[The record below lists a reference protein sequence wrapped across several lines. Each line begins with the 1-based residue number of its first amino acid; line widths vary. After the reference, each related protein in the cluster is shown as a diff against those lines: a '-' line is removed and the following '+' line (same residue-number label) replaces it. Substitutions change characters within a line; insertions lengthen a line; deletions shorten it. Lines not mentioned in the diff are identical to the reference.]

1 MNFERSGVLRMRRV
15 KLILQILGAFIIA
28 QLAFW
33 GIYEPNSDDVKEVFD
48 RPPAIAAESN
58 EVPANGRLKITVLD
72 VSHGDAVLLQDGKRN
87 VMVDVGDSKN
97 RMLLEQKLAKYD
109 VKRVNTVIVSHHHKD
124 HMGNIFTV
132 AGKYGVSNIYDNGNV
147 NTGNKNSIK
156 LHDILSKGNYNNR
169 VLKAGD
175 VIKFDK
181 GYYMEVLSPGSFLQ
195 ADKRIKNDQNNNSV
209 VLKLH
214 YGDFTMLLTGDIEA
228 PTEALLYKK
237 YGSELKSDVL
247 KVGHHGSKTS
257 SYYKFIEQVKPQ
269 YALIS
274 CGDFAKYHHP
284 NQNVVGSLQHLGA
297 KVYTTEK
304 NGDLTIVTDG
314 KGFSF
319 TNEK

>member
-1 MNFERSGVLRMRRV
+1 MRKV
-15 KLILQILGAFIIA
+15 KLVLQILAAFIIA

-33 GIYEPNSDDVKEVFD
+33 GLYEPNSDGVKAILDKPSAVSAEQSNV
-48 RPPAIAAESN
+48 PPS
-58 EVPANGRLKITVLD
+58 GSLKITVLD
-72 VSHGDAVLLQDGKRN
+72 VEHGDAILLQDDKRN
-87 VMVDVGDSKN
+87 IMVDVGDSKN
-97 RMLLEQKLAKYD
+97 RQLLEQKLSKYG
-109 VKRVNTVIVSHHHKD
+109 VNRIKSVIVSHHHKD

-147 NTGNKNSIK
+147 NNGNKNSIK
-156 LHDILSKGNYNNR
+156 LHNILSKGEYNNR
-169 VLKAGD
+169 VLKLGD
-175 VIKFDK
+175 VVQIDK
-181 GYYMEVLSPGSFLQ
+181 GYYFEVLSPGEFLQ

-228 PTEALLYKK
+228 PAEALLYKK
-237 YGSELKSDVL
+237 YGSSLKSDVL

-274 CGDFAKYHHP
+274 CGDFVKYHHP
-284 NQNVVGSLQHLGA
+284 NKNVVGSLEHLGA

-314 KGFSF
+314 KGFTF

>member
-1 MNFERSGVLRMRRV
+1 MRNV
-15 KLILQILGAFIIA
+15 KLVLQILAAFIIA

-33 GIYEPNSDDVKEVFD
+33 GLYEPNSDAVKAILDKPSAVSAEQSNV
-48 RPPAIAAESN
+48 PPS
-58 EVPANGRLKITVLD
+58 GSLKITVLD
-72 VSHGDAVLLQDGKRN
+72 VEHGDAILLQDDKRN
-87 VMVDVGDSKN
+87 IMVDVGDSKN
-97 RMLLEQKLAKYD
+97 RQLLEQKLSKYG
-109 VKRVNTVIVSHHHKD
+109 VNRIKSVIVSHHHKD

-147 NTGNKNSIK
+147 NNGNKNSIK
-156 LHDILSKGNYNNR
+156 LHNILSKGEYNNR
-169 VLKAGD
+169 VLKSGD
-175 VIKFDK
+175 VVQIDK
-181 GYYMEVLSPGSFLQ
+181 GYYFEVLSPGEFLQ

-228 PTEALLYKK
+228 PAEALLYKK
-237 YGSELKSDVL
+237 YGSSLKSDVL

-274 CGDFAKYHHP
+274 CGDFVKYHHP
-284 NQNVVGSLQHLGA
+284 NKNVVGSLEHLGA

-314 KGFSF
+314 KGFTF

>member
-1 MNFERSGVLRMRRV
+1 MRKV
-15 KLILQILGAFIIA
+15 KLVLQILAAFIIA

-33 GIYEPNSDDVKEVFD
+33 GLYEPNSDAVKAILDKPSAVSAEQSNV
-48 RPPAIAAESN
+48 PPS
-58 EVPANGRLKITVLD
+58 GSLKITVLD
-72 VSHGDAVLLQDGKRN
+72 VEHGDAILLQDDKRN
-87 VMVDVGDSKN
+87 IMVDVGDSKN
-97 RMLLEQKLAKYD
+97 RQLLEQKLSKYG
-109 VKRVNTVIVSHHHKD
+109 VNRIKSVIVSHHHKD

-132 AGKYGVSNIYDNGNV
+132 AGRYGVSNIYDNGNV
-147 NTGNKNSIK
+147 NNGNKNSIK
-156 LHDILSKGNYNNR
+156 LHNILSKGEYNNR
-169 VLKAGD
+169 VLKSGD
-175 VIKFDK
+175 VVQIDK
-181 GYYMEVLSPGSFLQ
+181 GYYFEVLSPGEFLQ
-195 ADKRIKNDQNNNSV
+195 ADMRIKNDQNNNSV

-237 YGSELKSDVL
+237 YGSSLKSDVL

-274 CGDFAKYHHP
+274 CGDFVKYHHP
-284 NQNVVGSLQHLGA
+284 NKNVVGSLEHLGA

-314 KGFSF
+314 KGFTF

>member
-1 MNFERSGVLRMRRV
+1 MRKV
-15 KLILQILGAFIIA
+15 KLVLQILAAFIIA

-33 GIYEPNSDDVKEVFD
+33 GLYEPNSDAVKAILDKPSAVSAEQSNV
-48 RPPAIAAESN
+48 PPS
-58 EVPANGRLKITVLD
+58 GSLKITVLD
-72 VSHGDAVLLQDGKRN
+72 VEHGEAILLQDDKRN
-87 VMVDVGDSKN
+87 IMVDVGDSKN
-97 RMLLEQKLAKYD
+97 RQLLEQKLSKYG
-109 VKRVNTVIVSHHHKD
+109 VNRIKSVIVSHHHKD

-132 AGKYGVSNIYDNGNV
+132 AGRYGVSNIYDNGNV
-147 NTGNKNSIK
+147 NNGNKNSIK
-156 LHDILSKGNYNNR
+156 LHNILSKGEYNNR
-169 VLKAGD
+169 VLKSGD
-175 VIKFDK
+175 VVQIDK
-181 GYYMEVLSPGSFLQ
+181 GYYFEVLSPGEFLQ

-237 YGSELKSDVL
+237 YGSSLKSDVL

-274 CGDFAKYHHP
+274 CGYFVKYHHP
-284 NQNVVGSLQHLGA
+284 NKNVVGSLEHLGA

-314 KGFSF
+314 KGFTF

>member
-1 MNFERSGVLRMRRV
+1 MRKV
-15 KLILQILGAFIIA
+15 KLVLQILAAFIIA

-33 GIYEPNSDDVKEVFD
+33 GLYEPNSDAVKAILDKPSAVSAEQSNV
-48 RPPAIAAESN
+48 PPS
-58 EVPANGRLKITVLD
+58 GSLKITVLD
-72 VSHGDAVLLQDGKRN
+72 VEHGDAILLQDDKRN
-87 VMVDVGDSKN
+87 IMVDVGDRKN
-97 RMLLEQKLAKYD
+97 RQLLEQKLSKYG
-109 VKRVNTVIVSHHHKD
+109 VNRIKSVIVSHHHKD

-132 AGKYGVSNIYDNGNV
+132 AGRYGVSNIYDNGNV
-147 NTGNKNSIK
+147 NNGNKNSIK
-156 LHDILSKGNYNNR
+156 LHNILSKGEYNNR
-169 VLKAGD
+169 VLKSGD
-175 VIKFDK
+175 VVQIDK
-181 GYYMEVLSPGSFLQ
+181 GYYFEVLSPGEFLQ

-237 YGSELKSDVL
+237 YGSSLKSDVL

-274 CGDFAKYHHP
+274 CGDFVKYHHP
-284 NQNVVGSLQHLGA
+284 NKNVVGSLEHLGA

-314 KGFSF
+314 KGFTF

>member
-1 MNFERSGVLRMRRV
+1 MRKV
-15 KLILQILGAFIIA
+15 KLVLQILAAFIIA

-33 GIYEPNSDDVKEVFD
+33 GLYEPNSDAVKAILDKPSAVSAEQSNV
-48 RPPAIAAESN
+48 PPS
-58 EVPANGRLKITVLD
+58 GSLKITVLD
-72 VSHGDAVLLQDGKRN
+72 VEHGDAILLQDDKRN
-87 VMVDVGDSKN
+87 IMVDVGDSKN
-97 RMLLEQKLAKYD
+97 RQLLEQKLSKYG
-109 VKRVNTVIVSHHHKD
+109 VNRIKSVIVSHHHKD

-132 AGKYGVSNIYDNGNV
+132 AGRYGVSNIYDNGNV
-147 NTGNKNSIK
+147 NNGNKNSIK
-156 LHDILSKGNYNNR
+156 LHNILSKGEYNNR
-169 VLKAGD
+169 VLKSGD
-175 VIKFDK
+175 VVQIDK
-181 GYYMEVLSPGSFLQ
+181 GYYFEVLSPGEFLQ

-237 YGSELKSDVL
+237 YGSSLKSDVL

-274 CGDFAKYHHP
+274 CGDFVKYHHP
-284 NQNVVGSLQHLGA
+284 NKNVVGSLEHLGA

-304 NGDLTIVTDG
+304 NSDLSIVTDG
-314 KGFSF
+314 KGFTF

>member
-1 MNFERSGVLRMRRV
+1 MRKV
-15 KLILQILGAFIIA
+15 KLVLQILAAFIIA

-33 GIYEPNSDDVKEVFD
+33 GLYEPNSDAVKAILDKPSAVSAEQSNV
-48 RPPAIAAESN
+48 PPS
-58 EVPANGRLKITVLD
+58 GSLKITVLD
-72 VSHGDAVLLQDGKRN
+72 VEHGDAILLQDNKRN
-87 VMVDVGDSKN
+87 IMVDVGDSKN
-97 RMLLEQKLAKYD
+97 RQLLEQKLSKYG
-109 VKRVNTVIVSHHHKD
+109 VNRIKSVIVSHHHKD

-132 AGKYGVSNIYDNGNV
+132 AGRYGVSNIYDNGNV
-147 NTGNKNSIK
+147 NNGNKNSIK
-156 LHDILSKGNYNNR
+156 LHNILSKGEYNNR
-169 VLKAGD
+169 VLKSGD
-175 VIKFDK
+175 VVQIDK
-181 GYYMEVLSPGSFLQ
+181 GYYFEVLSPGEFLQ

-237 YGSELKSDVL
+237 YGSSLKSDVL

-274 CGDFAKYHHP
+274 CGDFVKYHHP
-284 NQNVVGSLQHLGA
+284 NKNVVGSLEHLGA

-314 KGFSF
+314 KGFTF

>member
-1 MNFERSGVLRMRRV
+1 M
-15 KLILQILGAFIIA
+15 I
-28 QLAFW
+28 
-33 GIYEPNSDDVKEVFD
+33 
-48 RPPAIAAESN
+48 
-58 EVPANGRLKITVLD
+58 
-72 VSHGDAVLLQDGKRN
+72 
-87 VMVDVGDSKN
+87 DVGDSKN
-97 RMLLEQKLAKYD
+97 KQLLEQKLAKYN
-109 VKRVNTVIVSHHHKD
+109 VKRINTVIVSHHHKD

-147 NTGNKNSIK
+147 NNGNKNSIK

-175 VIKFDK
+175 VIKFNDS
-181 GYYMEVLSPGSFLQ
+181 YYFEVLSPGSFLQ
-195 ADKRIKNDQNNNSV
+195 ADKRIGKDHNNNSV

-237 YGSELKSDVL
+237 YGSDLKADVL

-284 NQNVVGSLQHLGA
+284 NKNVVGSLEHLGA
-297 KVYTTEK
+297 KVYNTEK

-314 KGFSF
+314 NGFSF
-319 TNEK
+319 TKEK

>member
-1 MNFERSGVLRMRRV
+1 MRKV
-15 KLILQILGAFIIA
+15 KLVLQILAAFIIA

-33 GIYEPNSDDVKEVFD
+33 GLYEPNSDAVKAIVDKPSAVSAEQSNV
-48 RPPAIAAESN
+48 PPS
-58 EVPANGRLKITVLD
+58 GSLKITVLD
-72 VSHGDAVLLQDGKRN
+72 VEHGDAILLQDDKRN
-87 VMVDVGDSKN
+87 IMVDVGDSKN
-97 RMLLEQKLAKYD
+97 RQLLEQKLSKYG
-109 VKRVNTVIVSHHHKD
+109 VNRIKSVIVSHHHKD

-132 AGKYGVSNIYDNGNV
+132 AGRYGVSNIYDNGNV
-147 NTGNKNSIK
+147 NNGNKNSIK
-156 LHDILSKGNYNNR
+156 LHNILSKGEYNNR
-169 VLKAGD
+169 VLKSGD
-175 VIKFDK
+175 VVQIDK
-181 GYYMEVLSPGSFLQ
+181 GYYFEVLSPGEFLQ

-237 YGSELKSDVL
+237 YGSSLKSDVL

-274 CGDFAKYHHP
+274 CGDFVKYHHP
-284 NQNVVGSLQHLGA
+284 NKNVVGSLEHLGA

-314 KGFSF
+314 KGFTF

>member
-1 MNFERSGVLRMRRV
+1 MRKV
-15 KLILQILGAFIIA
+15 KLVLQILAAFIIA

-33 GIYEPNSDDVKEVFD
+33 GLYEPNSDAVKAIVDKPSAVSAEQSNV
-48 RPPAIAAESN
+48 PPS
-58 EVPANGRLKITVLD
+58 GSLKITVLD
-72 VSHGDAVLLQDGKRN
+72 VEHGDAILLQDDKRN
-87 VMVDVGDSKN
+87 IMVDVGDSKN
-97 RMLLEQKLAKYD
+97 SQLLEQKLSKYG
-109 VKRVNTVIVSHHHKD
+109 VNRIKSVIVSHHHKD

-147 NTGNKNSIK
+147 NNGNKNSIK
-156 LHDILSKGNYNNR
+156 LHNILSKGKYNNR
-169 VLKAGD
+169 VLKSGD
-175 VIKFDK
+175 VVQIDK
-181 GYYMEVLSPGSFLQ
+181 GYYFEVLSPGEFLQ

-228 PTEALLYKK
+228 PAEALLYKK
-237 YGSELKSDVL
+237 YGSSLKSDVL

-274 CGDFAKYHHP
+274 CGDFVKYHHP
-284 NQNVVGSLQHLGA
+284 NKNVVGSLEHLGA

-314 KGFSF
+314 KGFTF

>member
-1 MNFERSGVLRMRRV
+1 MRKV
-15 KLILQILGAFIIA
+15 KLVLQILAAFIIA

-33 GIYEPNSDDVKEVFD
+33 GLYEPNSDAVKAILDEPSAVSAEQSNV
-48 RPPAIAAESN
+48 PPS
-58 EVPANGRLKITVLD
+58 GSLKITVLD
-72 VSHGDAVLLQDGKRN
+72 VEHGDAILLQDDKRN
-87 VMVDVGDSKN
+87 IMVDVGDSKN
-97 RMLLEQKLAKYD
+97 RQLLEQKLSKYG
-109 VKRVNTVIVSHHHKD
+109 VNRIKSVIVSHHHKD

-147 NTGNKNSIK
+147 NNGNKNSIK
-156 LHDILSKGNYNNR
+156 LHNILSKGEYNNR
-169 VLKAGD
+169 VLKSGD
-175 VIKFDK
+175 VVQIDK
-181 GYYMEVLSPGSFLQ
+181 GYYFEVLSPGEFLQ

-228 PTEALLYKK
+228 PAEALLYKK
-237 YGSELKSDVL
+237 YGSSLKSDVL

-274 CGDFAKYHHP
+274 CGDFVKYHHP
-284 NQNVVGSLQHLGA
+284 NKNVVGSLEHLGA

-314 KGFSF
+314 KGFTF

>member
-1 MNFERSGVLRMRRV
+1 MRKV
-15 KLILQILGAFIIA
+15 KLVLQILAAFIIA

-33 GIYEPNSDDVKEVFD
+33 GLYEPNSDAVKAILDKPSAVSAEQSNV
-48 RPPAIAAESN
+48 PPS
-58 EVPANGRLKITVLD
+58 GSLKITVLD
-72 VSHGDAVLLQDGKRN
+72 VEHGDAILLQDDKRN
-87 VMVDVGDSKN
+87 IMVDVGDSKN
-97 RMLLEQKLAKYD
+97 RQLLEQKLSKYG
-109 VKRVNTVIVSHHHKD
+109 VNRIKSVIVSHHHKD

-147 NTGNKNSIK
+147 NNGNKNSIK
-156 LHDILSKGNYNNR
+156 LHNILSKGEYNNR
-169 VLKAGD
+169 VLKSGD
-175 VIKFDK
+175 VVQIDK
-181 GYYMEVLSPGSFLQ
+181 GYYFEVLSPGEFLQ

-237 YGSELKSDVL
+237 YGSSLKSDVL

-274 CGDFAKYHHP
+274 CGDFVKYHHP
-284 NQNVVGSLQHLGA
+284 NKNVVGSLEHLGA

-314 KGFSF
+314 KGYTF

>member
-1 MNFERSGVLRMRRV
+1 MRKV
-15 KLILQILGAFIIA
+15 KLVLQILAAFIIA

-33 GIYEPNSDDVKEVFD
+33 GLYEPNSDAVKAILDKPSAVSAEQSNV
-48 RPPAIAAESN
+48 PPS
-58 EVPANGRLKITVLD
+58 GSLKITVLD
-72 VSHGDAVLLQDGKRN
+72 VEHGDAILLQDDKRN
-87 VMVDVGDSKN
+87 IMVDVGDRKN
-97 RMLLEQKLAKYD
+97 RQLLEQKLSKYG
-109 VKRVNTVIVSHHHKD
+109 VNRIKSVIVSHHHKD

-132 AGKYGVSNIYDNGNV
+132 AGRYGVSNIYDNGNV
-147 NTGNKNSIK
+147 NNGNKNSIK
-156 LHDILSKGNYNNR
+156 LHNILSKGEYKNR
-169 VLKAGD
+169 VLKSGD
-175 VIKFDK
+175 VVQIDK
-181 GYYMEVLSPGSFLQ
+181 GYYFEVLSPGDFLQ

-237 YGSELKSDVL
+237 YGSSLKSDVL

-274 CGDFAKYHHP
+274 CGDFVKYHHP
-284 NQNVVGSLQHLGA
+284 NKNVVGSLEHLGA

-314 KGFSF
+314 KGFTF

>member
-1 MNFERSGVLRMRRV
+1 MRKV
-15 KLILQILGAFIIA
+15 KLVLQILAAFIIA

-33 GIYEPNSDDVKEVFD
+33 GLYEPNSDAVKAILDKPSAASAEQSNV
-48 RPPAIAAESN
+48 PPS
-58 EVPANGRLKITVLD
+58 GSLKITVLD
-72 VSHGDAVLLQDGKRN
+72 VEHGDAILLQDDKRN
-87 VMVDVGDSKN
+87 IMVDVGDSKN
-97 RMLLEQKLAKYD
+97 RQLLEQKLSKYG
-109 VKRVNTVIVSHHHKD
+109 VNRIKSVIVSHHHKD

-147 NTGNKNSIK
+147 NNGNKNSIK
-156 LHDILSKGNYNNR
+156 LHNILSKGEYNNR
-169 VLKAGD
+169 VLKSGD
-175 VIKFDK
+175 VVQIDK
-181 GYYMEVLSPGSFLQ
+181 GYYFEVLSPGEFLQ

-228 PTEALLYKK
+228 PAEALLYKK
-237 YGSELKSDVL
+237 YGSSLKSDVL

-274 CGDFAKYHHP
+274 CGDFVKYHHP
-284 NQNVVGSLQHLGA
+284 NKNVVGSLEHLGA

-314 KGFSF
+314 KGFTF

>member
-1 MNFERSGVLRMRRV
+1 MRKV
-15 KLILQILGAFIIA
+15 KLVLQILAAFVIA

-33 GIYEPNSDDVKEVFD
+33 GLYEPNSDAVKTALDKPSAVSAEQSNV
-48 RPPAIAAESN
+48 PPS
-58 EVPANGRLKITVLD
+58 GSLKITVLD
-72 VSHGDAVLLQDGKRN
+72 VEHGDAILLQDDKRN
-87 VMVDVGDSKN
+87 IMVDVGDSKN
-97 RMLLEQKLAKYD
+97 RQLLEKKLAQHGVER
-109 VKRVNTVIVSHHHKD
+109 VKTVIISHHHKD

-147 NTGNKNSIK
+147 NSGNKNSIK
-156 LHDILSKGNYNNR
+156 LHNILSKGDYNNR

-175 VIKFDK
+175 VVQIDK
-181 GYYMEVLSPGSFLQ
+181 GYYFEVLSPGDFLQ
-195 ADKRIKNDQNNNSV
+195 SDKRIKNDQNNNSV

-228 PTEALLYKK
+228 PTEALLLKK
-237 YGSELKSDVL
+237 YGTSLKSDVL

-284 NQNVVGSLQHLGA
+284 NKNVVGSLEHLGA

-304 NGDLTIVTDG
+304 NGDLTVVTDG
-314 KGFSF
+314 NGFTF

>member
-1 MNFERSGVLRMRRV
+1 MRKV
-15 KLILQILGAFIIA
+15 KLVLQILAAFIIA

-33 GIYEPNSDDVKEVFD
+33 GLYEPNSDAVKAILDKPSAVSAEQSNV
-48 RPPAIAAESN
+48 PPS
-58 EVPANGRLKITVLD
+58 GSLKITVLD
-72 VSHGDAVLLQDGKRN
+72 VEHGDAILLQDDKRN
-87 VMVDVGDSKN
+87 IMVDVGDSKN
-97 RMLLEQKLAKYD
+97 RQLLEQKLSKYG
-109 VKRVNTVIVSHHHKD
+109 VNRIKSVIVSHHHKD

-147 NTGNKNSIK
+147 NNGNKNSIK
-156 LHDILSKGNYNNR
+156 LHNILSKGEYNNR
-169 VLKAGD
+169 VLKSGD
-175 VIKFDK
+175 VVQIDK
-181 GYYMEVLSPGSFLQ
+181 GYYFEVLSPGEFLQ

-237 YGSELKSDVL
+237 YGSSLKSDVL

-274 CGDFAKYHHP
+274 CGDFVKYHHP
-284 NQNVVGSLQHLGA
+284 NKNVVGSLEHLGA

-314 KGFSF
+314 KGFTF

>member
-1 MNFERSGVLRMRRV
+1 MRNV
-15 KLILQILGAFIIA
+15 KLVLQILAAFIIA

-33 GIYEPNSDDVKEVFD
+33 GLYEPNSDAVKAILDKPSAVSAEQRNV
-48 RPPAIAAESN
+48 PPS
-58 EVPANGRLKITVLD
+58 GSLKITVLD
-72 VSHGDAVLLQDGKRN
+72 VEHGDAILLQDDKRN
-87 VMVDVGDSKN
+87 IMVDVGDSKN
-97 RMLLEQKLAKYD
+97 RQLLEQKLSKYG
-109 VKRVNTVIVSHHHKD
+109 VNRIKSVIVSHHHKD

-147 NTGNKNSIK
+147 NNGNKNSIK
-156 LHDILSKGNYNNR
+156 LHNILSKGEYNNR
-169 VLKAGD
+169 VLKSGD
-175 VIKFDK
+175 VVQIDK
-181 GYYMEVLSPGSFLQ
+181 GYYFEVLSPGEFLQ

-237 YGSELKSDVL
+237 YGSSLKSDVL

-274 CGDFAKYHHP
+274 CGDFVKYHHP
-284 NQNVVGSLQHLGA
+284 NKNVVGSLEHLGA

-304 NGDLTIVTDG
+304 NGDLSIVTDG
-314 KGFSF
+314 KGFTF

>member
-1 MNFERSGVLRMRRV
+1 MRKV
-15 KLILQILGAFIIA
+15 KLVLQILAAFIIA

-33 GIYEPNSDDVKEVFD
+33 GLYEPNSDAVKAILDKPSAVSAEQSNV
-48 RPPAIAAESN
+48 PPS
-58 EVPANGRLKITVLD
+58 GSLKITVLD
-72 VSHGDAVLLQDGKRN
+72 VEHGDAILLQDDKRN
-87 VMVDVGDSKN
+87 IMVDVGDSKN
-97 RMLLEQKLAKYD
+97 RQLLEQKLSKYG
-109 VKRVNTVIVSHHHKD
+109 VNRIKSVIVSHHHKD

-147 NTGNKNSIK
+147 NNGNKNSIK
-156 LHDILSKGNYNNR
+156 LHNILSKGEYNNR
-169 VLKAGD
+169 VLKSGD
-175 VIKFDK
+175 VVQIDK
-181 GYYMEVLSPGSFLQ
+181 GYYFEVLSPGEFLQ

-214 YGDFTMLLTGDIEA
+214 YGDFTMLLTSDIEA
-228 PTEALLYKK
+228 PAEALLYKK
-237 YGSELKSDVL
+237 YGSSLKSDVL

-274 CGDFAKYHHP
+274 CGDFVKYHHP
-284 NQNVVGSLQHLGA
+284 NKNVVGSLEHLGA

-314 KGFSF
+314 KGFTF

>member
-1 MNFERSGVLRMRRV
+1 MRKV
-15 KLILQILGAFIIA
+15 KLVLQILAAFIIA

-33 GIYEPNSDDVKEVFD
+33 GLYEPNSDAVKAILDKPSAVSAEQSNV
-48 RPPAIAAESN
+48 PPS
-58 EVPANGRLKITVLD
+58 GSLKITVLD
-72 VSHGDAVLLQDGKRN
+72 VEHGDAILLQDDKRN
-87 VMVDVGDSKN
+87 IMVDVGDSKN
-97 RMLLEQKLAKYD
+97 RQLLEQKLSKYG
-109 VKRVNTVIVSHHHKD
+109 VNRIKSVIVSHHHKD

-147 NTGNKNSIK
+147 NNGNKNSIK
-156 LHDILSKGNYNNR
+156 LHNILSKGEYNNR
-169 VLKAGD
+169 VLKSGD
-175 VIKFDK
+175 VVQIDK
-181 GYYMEVLSPGSFLQ
+181 GYYFEVLSPGEFLQ

-228 PTEALLYKK
+228 PAEALLYKK
-237 YGSELKSDVL
+237 YGSSLKSDVL

-274 CGDFAKYHHP
+274 CGDFVKYHHP
-284 NQNVVGSLQHLGA
+284 NKNVVGSLEHLGA

-314 KGFSF
+314 KGFTF

>member
-1 MNFERSGVLRMRRV
+1 MRKV
-15 KLILQILGAFIIA
+15 KLVLQILAAFIIA

-33 GIYEPNSDDVKEVFD
+33 GLYEPNSDAVKVILDKPSAVSAEQSNV
-48 RPPAIAAESN
+48 PPS
-58 EVPANGRLKITVLD
+58 GSLKITVLD
-72 VSHGDAVLLQDGKRN
+72 VEHGDAILLQDDKRN
-87 VMVDVGDSKN
+87 IMVDVGDSKN
-97 RMLLEQKLAKYD
+97 RQLLEQKLSKYG
-109 VKRVNTVIVSHHHKD
+109 VNRIKSVIVSHHHKD

-147 NTGNKNSIK
+147 NNGNKNSIK
-156 LHDILSKGNYNNR
+156 LHNILSKGEYNNR
-169 VLKAGD
+169 VLKSGD
-175 VIKFDK
+175 VVQIDK
-181 GYYMEVLSPGSFLQ
+181 GYYFEVLSPGEFLQ

-228 PTEALLYKK
+228 PAEALLYKK
-237 YGSELKSDVL
+237 YGSSLKSDVL

-274 CGDFAKYHHP
+274 CGDFVKYHHP
-284 NQNVVGSLQHLGA
+284 NKNVVGSLEHLGA

-314 KGFSF
+314 KGFTF

>member
-1 MNFERSGVLRMRRV
+1 MRKV
-15 KLILQILGAFIIA
+15 KLVLQILAAFIIA

-33 GIYEPNSDDVKEVFD
+33 GLYEPNSDAVKAILDKPSAVSAEQSNV
-48 RPPAIAAESN
+48 PPS
-58 EVPANGRLKITVLD
+58 GSLKITVLD
-72 VSHGDAVLLQDGKRN
+72 VEHGDAILLQDDKRN
-87 VMVDVGDSKN
+87 IMVDVGDSKN
-97 RMLLEQKLAKYD
+97 RQLLEQKLSKYG
-109 VKRVNTVIVSHHHKD
+109 VNRIKSVIVSHHHKD

-132 AGKYGVSNIYDNGNV
+132 AGRYGVSNIYDNGNV
-147 NTGNKNSIK
+147 NNGNKNSIK
-156 LHDILSKGNYNNR
+156 LHNILSKGEYNNR
-169 VLKAGD
+169 VLKSGD
-175 VIKFDK
+175 VVQIDK
-181 GYYMEVLSPGSFLQ
+181 GYYFEVLSPGEFLQ

-237 YGSELKSDVL
+237 YGSSLKSDVL

-274 CGDFAKYHHP
+274 CGDFVKYHHP
-284 NQNVVGSLQHLGA
+284 NKNVVGSLEHLGA

-314 KGFSF
+314 KGFTF

>member
-1 MNFERSGVLRMRRV
+1 MRRV
-15 KLILQILGAFIIA
+15 KLVLQILVAFIIA

-33 GIYEPNSDDVKEVFD
+33 GIYEPNSDAIKSIVAK
-48 RPPAIAAESN
+48 PPAVLAEQNDAS
-58 EVPANGRLKITVLD
+58 ENGKLKITVLD
-72 VSHGDAVLLQDGKRN
+72 VGHGDAILLQDEKRN
-87 VMVDVGDSKN
+87 IMVDVGDSKN
-97 RMLLEQKLAKYD
+97 RQLLEQKLSQHS
-109 VKRVNTVIVSHHHKD
+109 VKRVKTVIVSHHHKD

-147 NTGNKNSIK
+147 NSGNKNSIK
-156 LHDILSKGNYNNR
+156 LHNILSKGDYNNR

-175 VIKFDK
+175 VVQIDK
-181 GYYMEVLSPGSFLQ
+181 GYYFEVLSPGSFLHE
-195 ADKRIKNDQNNNSV
+195 DNRIKNDQNNNSV

-214 YGDFTMLLTGDIEA
+214 YGDFTMLFTGDIEA

-237 YGSELKSDVL
+237 YGSSLKSDVL

-257 SYYKFIEQVKPQ
+257 SYYKFIEQVKPK

-284 NQNVVGSLQHLGA
+284 NKNVVGSLEHLGA

-314 KGFSF
+314 KGFNF

>member
-1 MNFERSGVLRMRRV
+1 MRNV
-15 KLILQILGAFIIA
+15 KLVLQILAAFIIA

-33 GIYEPNSDDVKEVFD
+33 GLYEPNSDAVKAILDKPSAVSAEQRNV
-48 RPPAIAAESN
+48 PPS
-58 EVPANGRLKITVLD
+58 GSLKITVLD
-72 VSHGDAVLLQDGKRN
+72 VEHGDAILLQDDKRN
-87 VMVDVGDSKN
+87 IMVDVGDSKN
-97 RMLLEQKLAKYD
+97 RQLLEQKLSKYG
-109 VKRVNTVIVSHHHKD
+109 VNRIKSVIVSHHHKD

-147 NTGNKNSIK
+147 NNGNKNSIK
-156 LHDILSKGNYNNR
+156 LHNILSKGEYNNR
-169 VLKAGD
+169 VLKSGD
-175 VIKFDK
+175 VVQIDK
-181 GYYMEVLSPGSFLQ
+181 GYYFEVLSPGEFLQ

-228 PTEALLYKK
+228 PAEALLYKK
-237 YGSELKSDVL
+237 YGSSLKSDVL

-274 CGDFAKYHHP
+274 CGDFVKYHHP
-284 NQNVVGSLQHLGA
+284 NKNVVGSLEHLGA

-314 KGFSF
+314 KGFTF

>member
-1 MNFERSGVLRMRRV
+1 MRKV
-15 KLILQILGAFIIA
+15 KLVLQILASFIIA

-33 GIYEPNSDDVKEVFD
+33 GLYEPNSDAVKAILDKPSAVSAEQRNV
-48 RPPAIAAESN
+48 PPS
-58 EVPANGRLKITVLD
+58 GSLKITVLD
-72 VSHGDAVLLQDGKRN
+72 VEHGDAILLQDDKRN
-87 VMVDVGDSKN
+87 IMVDVGDSKN
-97 RMLLEQKLAKYD
+97 RQLLEQKLSKYG
-109 VKRVNTVIVSHHHKD
+109 VNRIKSVIVSHHHKD

-147 NTGNKNSIK
+147 NNGNKNSIK
-156 LHDILSKGNYNNR
+156 LHNILSKGEYNNR
-169 VLKAGD
+169 VLKSGD
-175 VIKFDK
+175 VVQIDK
-181 GYYMEVLSPGSFLQ
+181 GYYFEVLSPGEFLQ

-228 PTEALLYKK
+228 PAEALLYKK
-237 YGSELKSDVL
+237 YGSSLKSDVL

-274 CGDFAKYHHP
+274 CGDFVKYHHP
-284 NQNVVGSLQHLGA
+284 NKNVVGSLEHLGA

-314 KGFSF
+314 KGFTF

>member
-1 MNFERSGVLRMRRV
+1 MRKV
-15 KLILQILGAFIIA
+15 KLVLQILAAFIIA

-33 GIYEPNSDDVKEVFD
+33 GLYEPNSDAVKAIVDKPSAVSAEQSNV
-48 RPPAIAAESN
+48 PPS
-58 EVPANGRLKITVLD
+58 GSLKITVLD
-72 VSHGDAVLLQDGKRN
+72 VEHGDAILLQDDKRN
-87 VMVDVGDSKN
+87 IMVDVGDSKN
-97 RMLLEQKLAKYD
+97 RQILEQKLSKYG
-109 VKRVNTVIVSHHHKD
+109 VNRIKTVIVSHHHKD

-147 NTGNKNSIK
+147 NNGNKNSIK
-156 LHDILSKGNYNNR
+156 LHNILSKGEYNNR
-169 VLKAGD
+169 VLKSGD
-175 VIKFDK
+175 VVQIDK
-181 GYYMEVLSPGSFLQ
+181 GYYFEVLSPGEFLQ

-214 YGDFTMLLTGDIEA
+214 YGDFSMLLTGDIEA

-237 YGSELKSDVL
+237 YGSSLKSDVL

-257 SYYKFIEQVKPQ
+257 SYYKFIEHVKPQ

-284 NQNVVGSLQHLGA
+284 NKNVVGSLEHLGA

>member
-1 MNFERSGVLRMRRV
+1 MRKV
-15 KLILQILGAFIIA
+15 KLVLQILAAFIIA

-33 GIYEPNSDDVKEVFD
+33 GLYEPNSDAVKAILDKPSAVSAEQSNV
-48 RPPAIAAESN
+48 PPS
-58 EVPANGRLKITVLD
+58 GSLKITVLD
-72 VSHGDAVLLQDGKRN
+72 VEHGDAILLQDDKRN
-87 VMVDVGDSKN
+87 IMVDVGDSKN
-97 RMLLEQKLAKYD
+97 RQLLEQKLSKYG
-109 VKRVNTVIVSHHHKD
+109 VNRIKSVIVSHHHKD

-147 NTGNKNSIK
+147 NNGNKNSIK
-156 LHDILSKGNYNNR
+156 LHNILSKGEYNNR
-169 VLKAGD
+169 VLKSGD
-175 VIKFDK
+175 VVQIDK
-181 GYYMEVLSPGSFLQ
+181 GYYFEVLSPGEFLQ

-237 YGSELKSDVL
+237 YGSSLKSDVL

-274 CGDFAKYHHP
+274 CGDLVKYHHP
-284 NQNVVGSLQHLGA
+284 NKNVVGSLEHLGA

-314 KGFSF
+314 KGFTF

>member
-1 MNFERSGVLRMRRV
+1 MRKV
-15 KLILQILGAFIIA
+15 KLVLQILGAFIIA

-33 GIYEPNSDDVKEVFD
+33 GLYEPNSDAVKAIVDKPSAVSAEQSNV
-48 RPPAIAAESN
+48 PPS
-58 EVPANGRLKITVLD
+58 GSLKITVLD
-72 VSHGDAVLLQDGKRN
+72 VEHGDAILLQDNKRN
-87 VMVDVGDSKN
+87 IMVDVGDSKN
-97 RMLLEQKLAKYD
+97 RQLLEQKLSKYD
-109 VKRVNTVIVSHHHKD
+109 VNRIKTVIVSHHHKD

-147 NTGNKNSIK
+147 NNGNKNSIK
-156 LHDILSKGNYNNR
+156 LHNILSKGDYNNR

-175 VIKFDK
+175 VVQIDK
-181 GYYMEVLSPGSFLQ
+181 GYYFEVLSPGDFLQ

-214 YGDFTMLLTGDIEA
+214 YGDFTMLFTGDIEA

-237 YGSELKSDVL
+237 YGSSLKSDVL

-284 NQNVVGSLQHLGA
+284 NKNVVGSLEHLGA

-314 KGFSF
+314 KNFSF

>member
-1 MNFERSGVLRMRRV
+1 MRKV
-15 KLILQILGAFIIA
+15 KLVLQILAAFIIA

-33 GIYEPNSDDVKEVFD
+33 GLYEPNSDAVKAIVDKPSAVSAEQSNV
-48 RPPAIAAESN
+48 PPS
-58 EVPANGRLKITVLD
+58 GSLKITVLD
-72 VSHGDAVLLQDGKRN
+72 VEHGDAILLQDEKRN
-87 VMVDVGDSKN
+87 IMVDVGDSKN
-97 RMLLEQKLAKYD
+97 RQLLEQKLSKYG
-109 VKRVNTVIVSHHHKD
+109 VNRIKTVIVSHHHKD

-147 NTGNKNSIK
+147 NNGNKNSIK
-156 LHDILSKGNYNNR
+156 LHNILSKGDYNNR

-175 VIKFDK
+175 VIKIDK
-181 GYYMEVLSPGSFLQ
+181 GYYFEVLSPGEFLQ

-237 YGSELKSDVL
+237 YGSGLKSDVL

-284 NQNVVGSLQHLGA
+284 NKNVVGSLEHLGA

>member
-1 MNFERSGVLRMRRV
+1 MRRV
-15 KLILQILGAFIIA
+15 KLVLQILAAFIIA

-33 GIYEPNSDDVKEVFD
+33 GLYEPNSAAVKDLVAKT
-48 RPPAIAAESN
+48 PAVAAEQKEISADGN
-58 EVPANGRLKITVLD
+58 LKITVLD
-72 VSHGDAVLLQDGKRN
+72 VEHGDAILLQDGKRN
-87 VMVDVGDSKN
+87 VMIDVGDSKN
-97 RMLLEQKLAKYD
+97 KQLLEQKLAKYN
-109 VKRVNTVIVSHHHKD
+109 VKRINTVIVSHHHKD

-147 NTGNKNSIK
+147 NNGNKNSIK

-175 VIKFDK
+175 VIKFNDS
-181 GYYMEVLSPGSFLQ
+181 YYFEVLSPGSFLQ
-195 ADKRIKNDQNNNSV
+195 ADKRIGKDQNNNSV

-237 YGSELKSDVL
+237 YGSDLKADVL

-284 NQNVVGSLQHLGA
+284 NKNVVGSLEHLGA

-314 KGFSF
+314 NGFSF
-319 TNEK
+319 TKEK

>member
-1 MNFERSGVLRMRRV
+1 MRKV
-15 KLILQILGAFIIA
+15 KLVLQILAAFIIA

-33 GIYEPNSDDVKEVFD
+33 GLYEPNSDAVKAILDKPSAVSAEQSNV
-48 RPPAIAAESN
+48 PPS
-58 EVPANGRLKITVLD
+58 GSLKITVLD
-72 VSHGDAVLLQDGKRN
+72 VEHGDAILLQDDKRN
-87 VMVDVGDSKN
+87 IMVDVGDSKN
-97 RMLLEQKLAKYD
+97 RQLLEQKLSKYG
-109 VKRVNTVIVSHHHKD
+109 VNRIKSVIVSHHHKD

-132 AGKYGVSNIYDNGNV
+132 AGRYGVSNIYDNGNV
-147 NTGNKNSIK
+147 NNGNKNSIK
-156 LHDILSKGNYNNR
+156 LHNILSKGEYNNR
-169 VLKAGD
+169 VLKSGD
-175 VIKFDK
+175 VVQIDK
-181 GYYMEVLSPGSFLQ
+181 GYYFEVLSPGEFLQ

-237 YGSELKSDVL
+237 YGSSLKSDVL

-274 CGDFAKYHHP
+274 CGDFVKYHHP
-284 NQNVVGSLQHLGA
+284 NKNVVGSLEHLGA

-304 NGDLTIVTDG
+304 NGDLSIVTDG
-314 KGFSF
+314 KGFTF

>member
-1 MNFERSGVLRMRRV
+1 MRKV
-15 KLILQILGAFIIA
+15 KLVLQILAAFIIA

-33 GIYEPNSDDVKEVFD
+33 GLYEPNSDAVKAILDKPSAVSAEQSNV
-48 RPPAIAAESN
+48 PPS
-58 EVPANGRLKITVLD
+58 GSLKITVLD
-72 VSHGDAVLLQDGKRN
+72 VEHGDAILLQDDKRN
-87 VMVDVGDSKN
+87 IMVDVGDSKN
-97 RMLLEQKLAKYD
+97 RQLLEQKLSKYG
-109 VKRVNTVIVSHHHKD
+109 VNRIKSVIVSHHHKD

-132 AGKYGVSNIYDNGNV
+132 AGRYGVSNIYDNGNV
-147 NTGNKNSIK
+147 NNGNKNSIK
-156 LHDILSKGNYNNR
+156 LHNILSKGEYNNR
-169 VLKAGD
+169 VLKSGD
-175 VIKFDK
+175 VVQIDK
-181 GYYMEVLSPGSFLQ
+181 GYYFEVLSPGEFLQ

-228 PTEALLYKK
+228 PAEALLYKK
-237 YGSELKSDVL
+237 YGSSLKSDVL

-274 CGDFAKYHHP
+274 CGDFVKYHHP
-284 NQNVVGSLQHLGA
+284 NKNVVGSLEHLGA

-314 KGFSF
+314 KGFTF

>member
-1 MNFERSGVLRMRRV
+1 MRKV
-15 KLILQILGAFIIA
+15 KLVLQILAAFIIA

-33 GIYEPNSDDVKEVFD
+33 GLYEPNSDAVKAILDKPSAVSAEQSNV
-48 RPPAIAAESN
+48 PPS
-58 EVPANGRLKITVLD
+58 GSLKITVLD
-72 VSHGDAVLLQDGKRN
+72 VEHGDAILLQDDKRN
-87 VMVDVGDSKN
+87 IMVDVGDSKN
-97 RMLLEQKLAKYD
+97 RQLLEQKLSKYG
-109 VKRVNTVIVSHHHKD
+109 VNRIKSVIVSHHHKD

-147 NTGNKNSIK
+147 NNGNKNSIK
-156 LHDILSKGNYNNR
+156 LHNILSKGEYNNR
-169 VLKAGD
+169 VLKSGD
-175 VIKFDK
+175 VVQIDK
-181 GYYMEVLSPGSFLQ
+181 GHYFEVLSPGEFLQ

-228 PTEALLYKK
+228 PAEALLYKK
-237 YGSELKSDVL
+237 YGSSLKSDVL

-274 CGDFAKYHHP
+274 CGDFVKYHHP
-284 NQNVVGSLQHLGA
+284 NKNVVGSLEHLGA

-314 KGFSF
+314 KGFTF

>member
-1 MNFERSGVLRMRRV
+1 MRKV
-15 KLILQILGAFIIA
+15 KLVLQILAAFIIA

-33 GIYEPNSDDVKEVFD
+33 GLYEPNSDAVKAILDKPSAVSAEQSNV
-48 RPPAIAAESN
+48 PPS
-58 EVPANGRLKITVLD
+58 VSLKITVLD
-72 VSHGDAVLLQDGKRN
+72 VEHGDAILLQDDKRN
-87 VMVDVGDSKN
+87 IMVDVGDSKN
-97 RMLLEQKLAKYD
+97 RQLLEQKLSKYG
-109 VKRVNTVIVSHHHKD
+109 VNRIKSVIVSHHHKD

-132 AGKYGVSNIYDNGNV
+132 AGRYGVCNIYDNGNV
-147 NTGNKNSIK
+147 NNGNKNSIK
-156 LHDILSKGNYNNR
+156 LHNILSKGEYNNR
-169 VLKAGD
+169 VLKSGD
-175 VIKFDK
+175 VVQIDK
-181 GYYMEVLSPGSFLQ
+181 GYYFEVLSPGEFLQ

-237 YGSELKSDVL
+237 YGSSLKSDVL

-274 CGDFAKYHHP
+274 GGDFVKYHHP
-284 NQNVVGSLQHLGA
+284 NKNVVGSLEHLGA

-314 KGFSF
+314 KGFTF

>member
-1 MNFERSGVLRMRRV
+1 MRKV
-15 KLILQILGAFIIA
+15 KLVLQILAAFIIA

-33 GIYEPNSDDVKEVFD
+33 GLYEPNSDAVKAILDKPSAVSAEQSNV
-48 RPPAIAAESN
+48 PPS
-58 EVPANGRLKITVLD
+58 GSLKITVLD
-72 VSHGDAVLLQDGKRN
+72 VEHGDAILLQDDKRN
-87 VMVDVGDSKN
+87 IMVDVGDSKN
-97 RMLLEQKLAKYD
+97 RQLLEQKLSKYG
-109 VKRVNTVIVSHHHKD
+109 VNRIKSVIVSHHHKD

-132 AGKYGVSNIYDNGNV
+132 AGRYGVSNIYDNGNV
-147 NTGNKNSIK
+147 NNGNKNSIK
-156 LHDILSKGNYNNR
+156 LHNILSKGEYNNR
-169 VLKAGD
+169 VLKSGD
-175 VIKFDK
+175 VVQIDN
-181 GYYMEVLSPGSFLQ
+181 GYYFEVLSPGEFLQ

-237 YGSELKSDVL
+237 YGSSLKSDVL

-274 CGDFAKYHHP
+274 CGDFVKYHHP
-284 NQNVVGSLQHLGA
+284 NKNVVGSLEHLGA

-304 NGDLTIVTDG
+304 NGDLSIVTDG
-314 KGFSF
+314 KGFTF

>member
-1 MNFERSGVLRMRRV
+1 MRNV
-15 KLILQILGAFIIA
+15 KLVLQILAAFIIA

-33 GIYEPNSDDVKEVFD
+33 GLYEPNSDAVKAILDKPSAVSAEQRNV
-48 RPPAIAAESN
+48 PPS
-58 EVPANGRLKITVLD
+58 GSLKITVLD
-72 VSHGDAVLLQDGKRN
+72 VEHGDAILLQDDKRN
-87 VMVDVGDSKN
+87 IMVDVGDSKN
-97 RMLLEQKLAKYD
+97 RQLLEQKLSKYG
-109 VKRVNTVIVSHHHKD
+109 VNRIKSVIVSHHHKD

-147 NTGNKNSIK
+147 NNGNKNSIK
-156 LHDILSKGNYNNR
+156 LHNILSKGEYNNR
-169 VLKAGD
+169 VLKSGD
-175 VIKFDK
+175 VVQIDK
-181 GYYMEVLSPGSFLQ
+181 GYYFEVLSPGEFLQ

-228 PTEALLYKK
+228 PAEALLYKK
-237 YGSELKSDVL
+237 YGRSLKSDVL

-274 CGDFAKYHHP
+274 CGDFVKYHHP
-284 NQNVVGSLQHLGA
+284 NKNVVGSLEHLGA

-314 KGFSF
+314 KGFTF